1 MRMDNK
7 RLVRGIV
14 GVVVL
19 LGALAILQMWFDIFK
34 ETVFIKTMVTLVI
47 VGGVATFII
56 AVREDL
62 AGDDQLKKDK
72 YLD

>member
-1 MRMDNK
+1 MKIDNK
-7 RLVRGIV
+7 RLLRCIV

-34 ETVFIKTMVTLVI
+34 DAVFIKVMVTLVI